1 MTTTKT
7 QPAKKATTRK
17 PATKAQP
24 AKAKTTQR
32 ADAPKEQTKPAPKPK
47 ATKPEPKTLI
57 EALTT
62 GQTVL
67 LKVRANG
74 TKRSLPY
81 YAEGSEYRTL
91 AQTATT
97 LKANGKTVDA
107 IAEEMKVSTATARRF
122 LTGLSLAH
130 EVESG
135 KFDKQWKPGTT
146 EVVVHTVVAKQAKA

>member
-1 MTTTKT
+1 MTTTKI

-17 PATKAQP
+17 PAAKAQP
-24 AKAKTTQR
+24 AKAKSAPKTI
-32 ADAPKEQTKPAPKPK
+32 APKEQAKPAPKPK
-47 ATKPEPKTLI
+47 AVKPEPKTLI

-130 EVESG
+130 EVEAG
-135 KFDKQWKPGTT
+135 KFDKQWKPGTK
-146 EVVVHTVVAKQAKA
+146 EVVVHTVVAKRAKA